1 MKALWVR
8 FSVVLAVLA
17 FSALYFVPQT
27 GWILRTQLRMIAST
41 LPEKAL
47 MLSLGIEPEKV
58 GLSKEE
64 SARVKALTKQR
75 LSQVAE
81 RFPDDERLQIA
92 FVLATSEHD
101 LLPDRLRDLLR
112 RFPNSPMLHAAI
124 LRYDCLK
131 RIHLDRKERY
141 LLSES
146 PVPTKLLRSDPRHLV
161 AFEGIAAKGE
171 RIDPDN
177 AFFPMMRAVALF
189 AAHRDEE
196 ALQALMRASRKSRW
210 DDYAL
215 DEFEGIKRLWE
226 DAFGKPNGLQKI
238 SLSAFILPPHL
249 SVMRAP
255 AYIATYKAMELERSG
270 RLSEGLEIRLA
281 LMRCGRLMR
290 EQRKTTLARTVGTA
304 IAHIAVN
311 RPKGEPLPPPP
322 RKAELAEA
330 RGKQIQER
338 FVSYLRQIGQA
349 ETAKWVQE
357 ELRAGRQLRQELIDK
372 VQRSP
377 YLDELASAWAVDL
390 MLLSVIAILLAMW
403 SIAGISVG
411 VERLAMGGKQISEP
425 EQRPMKFAAVL
436 LLAVWLA
443 SVVWLWKVGAIK
455 WLWVTY
461 DAAMAISSL
470 SEKTTLL
477 PPPLTQAILLNL
489 VAMGTLAFAV
499 VVGILVSRKGVAFS
513 RALVQ
518 GVWQWALPMAAMIFL
533 LYAVNLVIT
542 AIWEGRLYIPI

>member
-8 FSVVLAVLA
+8 FLVALAVLV
-17 FSALYFVPQT
+17 FSALFFVPQT
-27 GWILRTQLRMIAST
+27 GWILRTQLRMLAST

-131 RIHLDRKERY
+131 RIHLDRKELY

-238 SLSAFILPPHL
+238 SLSAFILPPTF
-249 SVMRAP
+249 P
-255 AYIATYKAMELERSG
+255 
-270 RLSEGLEIRLA
+270 
-281 LMRCGRLMR
+281 
-290 EQRKTTLARTVGTA
+290 
-304 IAHIAVN
+304 
-311 RPKGEPLPPPP
+311 
-322 RKAELAEA
+322 
-330 RGKQIQER
+330 
-338 FVSYLRQIGQA
+338 
-349 ETAKWVQE
+349 
-357 ELRAGRQLRQELIDK
+357 
-372 VQRSP
+372 
-377 YLDELASAWAVDL
+377 
-390 MLLSVIAILLAMW
+390 
-403 SIAGISVG
+403 
-411 VERLAMGGKQISEP
+411 
-425 EQRPMKFAAVL
+425 
-436 LLAVWLA
+436 
-443 SVVWLWKVGAIK
+443 
-455 WLWVTY
+455 
-461 DAAMAISSL
+461 
-470 SEKTTLL
+470 
-477 PPPLTQAILLNL
+477 
-489 VAMGTLAFAV
+489 
-499 VVGILVSRKGVAFS
+499 
-513 RALVQ
+513 
-518 GVWQWALPMAAMIFL
+518 
-533 LYAVNLVIT
+533 
-542 AIWEGRLYIPI
+542 

>member
-1 MKALWVR
+1 
-8 FSVVLAVLA
+8 
-17 FSALYFVPQT
+17 
-27 GWILRTQLRMIAST
+27 
-41 LPEKAL
+41 
-47 MLSLGIEPEKV
+47 
-58 GLSKEE
+58 
-64 SARVKALTKQR
+64 
-75 LSQVAE
+75 
-81 RFPDDERLQIA
+81 
-92 FVLATSEHD
+92 
-101 LLPDRLRDLLR
+101 
-112 RFPNSPMLHAAI
+112 
-124 LRYDCLK
+124 
-131 RIHLDRKERY
+131 
-141 LLSES
+141 
-146 PVPTKLLRSDPRHLV
+146 
-161 AFEGIAAKGE
+161 
-171 RIDPDN
+171 
-177 AFFPMMRAVALF
+177 
-189 AAHRDEE
+189 
-196 ALQALMRASRKSRW
+196 
-210 DDYAL
+210 
-215 DEFEGIKRLWE
+215 
-226 DAFGKPNGLQKI
+226 
-238 SLSAFILPPHL
+238 
-249 SVMRAP
+249 MRAP